1 MKKIAIL
8 YLLLFT
14 LFETISHAQKIDT
27 ATQIFDTSFAT
38 LKVQKANNFYAPPII
53 NLNNGEQII
62 ISFDELADDVRYM
75 QYHLIHCNSDWQ
87 PSQLVDSEFIDGFNI
102 ANIED
107 YAFSSNTFIHYVNY
121 RIVIPNEDIQP
132 TISGNYLL
140 QVFPE
145 NEPENIILQARFS
158 IEESQIAI
166 KANVT
171 TQTDK
176 GFNDSL
182 QQLEFSLNT
191 KLYKI
196 DNPYADIITTIEQN
210 GRTDN
215 AVTITRPLRVAGS
228 EIFYEHIPELIFPA
242 GNEFRR
248 FETVR
253 ANYPG
258 MGIDSTRYINDRYH
272 AFMRINEERASSE
285 YIFDQTQYGR
295 YIIDEYNSTDPDL
308 GADYIDTHFYL
319 DFPEVMNA
327 DIYVDGEFTH
337 HQYTEANRMIYNP
350 YTNLY
355 ELTMPLKQG
364 SYNYQFLALP
374 HNGHIGETSL
384 IEGNHYETVNEYVIK
399 VFHRSPISRA
409 DKLIGYYVIYS
420 ENKF

>member
-1 MKKIAIL
+1 MKKTALL

-158 IEESQIAI
+158 
-166 KANVT
+166 N
-171 TQTDK
+171 
-176 GFNDSL
+176 
-182 QQLEFSLNT
+182 
-191 KLYKI
+191 
-196 DNPYADIITTIEQN
+196 
-210 GRTDN
+210 
-215 AVTITRPLRVAGS
+215 
-228 EIFYEHIPELIFPA
+228 
-242 GNEFRR
+242 
-248 FETVR
+248 
-253 ANYPG
+253 
-258 MGIDSTRYINDRYH
+258 
-272 AFMRINEERASSE
+272 
-285 YIFDQTQYGR
+285 
-295 YIIDEYNSTDPDL
+295 
-308 GADYIDTHFYL
+308 
-319 DFPEVMNA
+319 
-327 DIYVDGEFTH
+327 
-337 HQYTEANRMIYNP
+337 
-350 YTNLY
+350 
-355 ELTMPLKQG
+355 
-364 SYNYQFLALP
+364 
-374 HNGHIGETSL
+374 
-384 IEGNHYETVNEYVIK
+384 
-399 VFHRSPISRA
+399 
-409 DKLIGYYVIYS
+409 
-420 ENKF
+420 